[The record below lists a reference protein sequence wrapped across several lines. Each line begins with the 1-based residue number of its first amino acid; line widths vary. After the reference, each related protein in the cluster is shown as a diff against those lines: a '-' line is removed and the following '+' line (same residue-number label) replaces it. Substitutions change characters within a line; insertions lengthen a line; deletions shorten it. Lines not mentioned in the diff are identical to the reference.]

1 MAMIDHLKQLSAD
14 TEEVILATCAL
25 ARRAGGPAEAAGGG
39 LQTSGAP
46 EARELTNELA
56 AVKEQLRAHESRV
69 AEWERKVASAEEAQK
84 VAAESFKKGQKDVQM
99 FKQQCAKLEEDVKAE
114 KALREE
120 AEKKVCLLPLLSLA
134 HAPRADVSRDYAL
147 AMSQADGSG
156 LRETADALRKE
167 LESARSNLTGA
178 IPSATHDAT
187 LRELKQVRDPC
198 S

>member
-1 MAMIDHLKQLSAD
+1 MIDHLKQLSAD

-25 ARRAGGPAEAAGGG
+25 ARRAGGTAEAAGGSV
-39 LQTSGAP
+39 QTSGAP

-120 AEKKVCLLPLLSLA
+120 AEKKVCLLPFLSLA
-134 HAPRADVSRDYAL
+134 HAPRADVSRHYAL
-147 AMSQADGSG
+147 GSQADGSG
-156 LRETADALRKE
+156 LRQTADALRKE
-167 LESARSNLTGA
+167 LESARANLTGA

-198 S
+198 Y